1 MNIYK
6 ITVSLIYLTF
16 FSCGKEN
23 PNLELNRLFSD
34 GMVLQRN
41 STVPIWGNALAG
53 ENVNVKA
60 SWGID
65 HFTTAD
71 SNGLW
76 KIFIETQ
83 KEGGPFNIEVE
94 SAEEKIVIS
103 DVYLGEV
110 WLAAGQSNME
120 MNFSYCC
127 NTTDS
132 SENELNNADYSNIR
146 MFNIKKNYLLN
157 PTDQIEGSWIKAEK
171 DQIKDFSAVA
181 YFLQKISTIS

>member
-6 ITVSLIYLTF
+6 ITVSLIYLIF
-16 FSCGKEN
+16 SSCGKEN

-41 STVPIWGNALAG
+41 STVPIWGNAMAG

-76 KIFIETQ
+76 KYLSKLKKKGAPSILRWEALRRKLLLAMFIW
-83 KEGGPFNIEVE
+83 
-94 SAEEKIVIS
+94 EK
-103 DVYLGEV
+103 LG
-110 WLAAGQSNME
+110 
-120 MNFSYCC
+120 
-127 NTTDS
+127 
-132 SENELNNADYSNIR
+132 
-146 MFNIKKNYLLN
+146 
-157 PTDQIEGSWIKAEK
+157 
-171 DQIKDFSAVA
+171 
-181 YFLQKISTIS
+181 

>member
-6 ITVSLIYLTF
+6 ITVSLIYLIF
-16 FSCGKEN
+16 SSCGKEN

-41 STVPIWGNALAG
+41 STVPIWGNAMVG

-83 KEGGPFNIEVE
+83 KEGGPFNIEVG

-132 SENELNNADYSNIR
+132 
-146 MFNIKKNYLLN
+146 
-157 PTDQIEGSWIKAEK
+157 
-171 DQIKDFSAVA
+171 
-181 YFLQKISTIS
+181 